1 MLASQKLTVLILS
14 INILVSSQSP
24 ARSNSSN
31 STMAQAS
38 PQTTFVLEP
47 VRPLGAIYP
56 PVAQEGKIQG
66 EILALI
72 LVSEAGA
79 VENIHVLKADDLLSS
94 AAQEAMKKWEFK
106 PVMEDGN
113 AIPVVSKV
121 TFNFV
126 LADNSQN
133 ATVVLPDIAPATKF
147 PKRVRVS
154 TEVMKG
160 LILKY
165 VDPVYPREARVAGQG
180 RVLIQETISKEGK
193 VMDLKVVSGHPL
205 FSVAAIEAVKQ
216 WRYKTYLR
224 MGRPV
229 EVETLVQ
236 VDFFTLP

>member
-1 MLASQKLTVLILS
+1 
-14 INILVSSQSP
+14 
-24 ARSNSSN
+24 
-31 STMAQAS
+31 MAM
-38 PQTTFVLEP
+38 
-47 VRPLGAIYP
+47 
-56 PVAQEGKIQG
+56 
-66 EILALI
+66 I

-79 VENIHVLKADDLLSS
+79 VESIQVLKGDDLLAS

-154 TEVMKG
+154 TGVIKG

-165 VDPVYPREARVAGQG
+165 VDPVYPPEATDAHVQG

-193 VMDLKVVSGHPL
+193 VMDLQVVSGHPQL
-205 FSVAAIEAVKQ
+205 SPAALEAVKQ
-216 WRYKTYLR
+216 WRYKTYLLL
-224 MGRPV
+224 GRPV

-236 VDFFTLP
+236 IDFTLP